1 MSELKGVYGS
11 VIRTIAG
18 IYIIGRFLL
27 SISMAILRFIFPF
40 FVLSSTGVSLV
51 YFLTN
56 VPKNQVA
63 IVVAIPLGSLL
74 ILEKILS
81 LLPIPQQ
88 PNQGNV
94 SSVASMSQ
102 YILGLIFVLSAL
114 MALVPF
120 LSYFLYKW
128 MHINYLLPI
137 CSRAGLFLL
146 ESSVVGLA
154 PRDARS
160 NQPFVFFNS
169 PGADTDIHP
178 HPEAHLW
185 LDFWGRN
192 PACPWR
198 ENLSFRFL
206 RSTQSEVARRCA

>member
-154 PRDARS
+154 LLVIGTVRGTRART
-160 NQPFVFFNS
+160 N
-169 PGADTDIHP
+169 
-178 HPEAHLW
+178 
-185 LDFWGRN
+185 R
-192 PACPWR
+192 
-198 ENLSFRFL
+198 SFSSILLELTQTYILIL
-206 RSTQSEVARRCA
+206 RRIFGSIFGEGIRLVHGVKT